1 VLAIGAASIVALSAV
16 SGMLD
21 AVNRLPLMGNFLES
35 VGLVY
40 TCWFTYRYLL
50 FGPARDELATSLRGM
65 YKVGRPPARAWC
77 PRVPPSP
84 PPAPPDAPPRR
95 HSLVSQSVTGSD
107 L

>member
-1 VLAIGAASIVALSAV
+1 MLAIGAASIVALSAV

-50 FGPARDELATSLRGM
+50 FGPARDELATSLRGV
-65 YKVGRPPARAWC
+65 YQVG
-77 PRVPPSP
+77 
-84 PPAPPDAPPRR
+84 APLAPPRPR
-95 HSLVSQSVTGSD
+95 VVPARPTLATPAAP
-107 L
+107 